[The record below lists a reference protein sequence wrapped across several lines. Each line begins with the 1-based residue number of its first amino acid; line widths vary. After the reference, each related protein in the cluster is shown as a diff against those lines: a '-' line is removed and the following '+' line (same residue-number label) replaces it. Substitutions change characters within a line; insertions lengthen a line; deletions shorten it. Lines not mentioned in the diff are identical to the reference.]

1 MKQRFVRPGDD
12 LSDDTVVVVRGGS
25 LDPTLLGADAERM
38 HGIYGIFGISVFA
51 VRSVP
56 LDELAQQSPL
66 VRFSRLTLMT
76 VGALRAAGLA
86 LEPTGRNAEHFT
98 IVFPELE
105 EGVASLIA
113 CEHRTI
119 DNPYHEP

>member
-1 MKQRFVRPGDD
+1 MAVILPTPLDAAG
-12 LSDDTVVVVRGGS
+12 RGSFRLGVPN
-25 LDPTLLGADAERM
+25 DPMLLGADAERM
-38 HGIYGIFGISVFA
+38 HSVYGIFGISVFA

-56 LDELAQQSPL
+56 LDELAQRSPL

-76 VGALRAAGLA
+76 VGALRSAGLT
-86 LEPTGRNAEHFT
+86 LEPTGRTAEHFT
-98 IVFPELE
+98 IVFPGLE
-105 EGVASLIA
+105 VGVASLIA

>member
-1 MKQRFVRPGDD
+1 MKQRFVRPGDS
-12 LSDDTVVVVRGGS
+12 LSDDTVIVVRGGS
-25 LDPTLLGADAERM
+25 LDQALLATDAERM
-38 HGIYGIFGISVFA
+38 HSVYGIFGISVFA

-66 VRFSRLTLMT
+66 VRFSRLPLMT
-76 VGALRAAGLA
+76 AGAVRAAGLA

-105 EGVASLIA
+105 EGVAALVA

-119 DNPYHEP
+119 DNPYHEE